1 MADLGERMP
10 VRLVKE
16 NGDTISLDATSVD
29 IVVERMQSN
38 FGIPFF
44 NASKMGIDLNQSVVA
59 VEIQG
64 VLADDVGQ
72 ETTAQ
77 ATALLD
83 FNQPQQAFGSGATTI
98 GSGGGTSGF
107 VTSTFNSGSGISTNV
122 SIGGGAF
129 GGGSYSGGIGS
140 APVAVETP
148 ALGNRVLQH
157 WHAKH
162 ISLPVSY
169 WVEKAASLDQPIT
182 TGIQMWLK
190 ADSLSATLSDG
201 DDVVTWSDASGFGR
215 SPVNSTGS
223 SEPIY
228 KENGAGG
235 QPYVKF
241 VGGGGG
247 DFLEYAYDS
256 ANSPFLNPDEFTIF
270 AVASGPEGS
279 VIDAVVSSRN
289 NNDGYT
295 LKMGSSAFGVLHH
308 SSTYTNAT
316 VVGLTAAGRYPVLMA
331 ATFEDSADGGTLAD
345 TVALYADGIEI
356 LAPAGS
362 KTYSKNTSGGFKIG
376 TDGTNHLTGEISE
389 ILLYN
394 RVLSISERQEVEGYL
409 SRKYGTT
416 LPSTHPYSGQS
427 FSYQN
432 KTIKVAFD
440 KEMVGSSKEP
450 YGFTNSYRRHTGLK
464 IATGG
469 MGGSNGDQIRTLTLD
484 SFSNSYGVT
493 TVTNGPRAWFEFAE
507 ASRSMSVAF
516 LKADGSFVGGGSPLR
531 GLITAVGSDSITVRL
546 SRRSVFPSVADKIVI
561 FRELYY
567 GKGYAIIS
575 NPTSPVIIIPIKN
588 ADTFEEDALADKA
601 VGPEFPAHQDGST
614 RDSGGG
620 ITRTDAYIA
629 YLVSKALTSPYIK
642 STDYAAGGR
651 PFNAAGDL
659 TMDKCF
665 SITIGSSP
673 TNSSASSK
681 LTITQQHASSL
692 GALANTIDT
701 DLGLSQM
708 PVIEGFSGGK
718 SGKKVKSGGDKAQ
731 DLLGILANSNNF
743 GKSKEDGNAL
753 FTTMATVAE
762 IHSHAV
768 QDVWYSDRGIAGD
781 YIEGIQIPYN
791 TLITRGKSNLDAEVA
806 QRNFFLSVTKTTG
819 SKMASANTIHASR
832 IFSSVDAGYLKNGI
846 KGMVTD
852 FNVHRD
858 AEMKAY
864 DFSIKFVAA
873 DIIL

>member
-1 MADLGERMP
+1 M
-10 VRLVKE
+10 
-16 NGDTISLDATSVD
+16 
-29 IVVERMQSN
+29 
-38 FGIPFF
+38 
-44 NASKMGIDLNQSVVA
+44 
-59 VEIQG
+59 
-64 VLADDVGQ
+64 
-72 ETTAQ
+72 
-77 ATALLD
+77 
-83 FNQPQQAFGSGATTI
+83 
-98 GSGGGTSGF
+98 
-107 VTSTFNSGSGISTNV
+107 
-122 SIGGGAF
+122 
-129 GGGSYSGGIGS
+129 
-140 APVAVETP
+140 
-148 ALGNRVLQH
+148 
-157 WHAKH
+157 
-162 ISLPVSY
+162 
-169 WVEKAASLDQPIT
+169 T
-182 TGIQMWLK
+182 TG
-190 ADSLSATLSDG
+190 
-201 DDVVTWSDASGFGR
+201 
-215 SPVNSTGS
+215 
-223 SEPIY
+223 
-228 KENGAGG
+228 
-235 QPYVKF
+235 
-241 VGGGGG
+241 
-247 DFLEYAYDS
+247 
-256 ANSPFLNPDEFTIF
+256 
-270 AVASGPEGS
+270 
-279 VIDAVVSSRN
+279 
-289 NNDGYT
+289 
-295 LKMGSSAFGVLHH
+295 
-308 SSTYTNAT
+308 
-316 VVGLTAAGRYPVLMA
+316 
-331 ATFEDSADGGTLAD
+331 
-345 TVALYADGIEI
+345 
-356 LAPAGS
+356 
-362 KTYSKNTSGGFKIG
+362 
-376 TDGTNHLTGEISE
+376 
-389 ILLYN
+389 
-394 RVLSISERQEVEGYL
+394 
-409 SRKYGTT
+409 
-416 LPSTHPYSGQS
+416 
-427 FSYQN
+427 
-432 KTIKVAFD
+432 
-440 KEMVGSSKEP
+440 
-450 YGFTNSYRRHTGLK
+450 
-464 IATGG
+464 
-469 MGGSNGDQIRTLTLD
+469 
-484 SFSNSYGVT
+484 
-493 TVTNGPRAWFEFAE
+493 VTNGPRAWFEFAE

-601 VGPEFPAHQDGST
+601 VGPEFPVHQDGST

-665 SITIGSSP
+665 SITVGSSP

-743 GKSKEDGNAL
+743 GKSSKDPDAL
-753 FTTMATVAE
+753 LHNYAF
-762 IHSHAV
+762 AV

-806 QRNFFLSVTKTTG
+806 QRNFFLSVTRTTG